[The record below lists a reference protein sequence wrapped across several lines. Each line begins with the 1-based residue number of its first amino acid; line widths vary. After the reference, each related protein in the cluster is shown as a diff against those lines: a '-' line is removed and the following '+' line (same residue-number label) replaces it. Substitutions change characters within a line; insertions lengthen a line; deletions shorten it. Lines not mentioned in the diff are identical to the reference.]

1 MMIALF
7 NFSAL
12 MSLAALKVG
21 IATDYLLG
29 IYAMPP

>member
-1 MMIALF
+1 
-7 NFSAL
+7 

-29 IYAMPP
+29 IYATPHLPEIKTHERA